1 MSGRRPQEPAIGVFD
16 SGVGGLTVF
25 RRIAEALPGEHLCY
39 LGDTA
44 RVPYGTKSADTVIR
58 YARSCAAH
66 LQVRG
71 VKMIVVA
78 CNTASA
84 YALDVLSAELPV
96 PVIGVVAP
104 GARAAVS
111 RTRTGRVGVIGTPGT
126 VASGA
131 YVRAIAALNP
141 AIRVYSQ
148 ACPLFVPLVEDGWTT
163 GSVPEAVAARYLDKL
178 AAKGVDTLVLGC
190 THYPLLR
197 GVIANVMGPGVRLVD
212 SAKETAKA
220 VVETLRDRRM
230 LRTDTRPGRR
240 EFYASDAPE
249 TFARV
254 GARMLGGRTPL
265 TQVEWVDV

>member
-1 MSGRRPQEPAIGVFD
+1 MSGVRAKEPAIGVFD

-25 RRIAEALPGEHLCY
+25 RRIAEALPCEHLCY

-66 LQVRG
+66 LQARG
-71 VKMIVVA
+71 IKMLVVA

-84 YALDVLSAELPV
+84 YALDVLRDELPV
-96 PVIGVVAP
+96 PVVGVIEP
-104 GARAAVS
+104 GARAAVA

-131 YVRAIAALNP
+131 YRRAIAALSP
-141 AIRVYSQ
+141 DIRVYSQ
-148 ACPLFVPLVEDGWTT
+148 ACPLFVSLVEDGWTT
-163 GSVPEAVAARYLDKL
+163 GPVPEAVAGRYLSTL
-178 AAKGVDTLVLGC
+178 TVKGVDTLVLGC

-197 GVIANVMGPGVRLVD
+197 GVIAKVMGPQVRLVD

-220 VVETLRDRRM
+220 VAETLHDRRM
-230 LRTDTRPGRR
+230 LRTAGRPGRR
-240 EFYASDAPE
+240 EFCASDAPE
-249 TFARV
+249 NFARV
-254 GARMLGGRTPL
+254 GARMLGARTPL
-265 TQVEWVDV
+265 ARVEWVDV